1 MKRHEPIHKD
11 FGRQIMTF
19 LGSVEIRSR
28 PIRSKAEQS
37 KACYETAPPVLG
49 SDHAERLGTNRAFLI
64 NGLAAIHF
72 FAWIGGLKRTY
83 LLDGNAVLKAFIDS
97 HVDIVSGTA
106 SADSLGFRA
115 LRIRK
120 RNPGRS
126 TPG

>member
-11 FGRQIMTF
+11 FGRQIMTL
-19 LGSVEIRSR
+19 LGSVEIRNR

-37 KACYETAPPVLG
+37 KACYKTAPPVLG

-72 FAWIGGLKRTY
+72 SAWIGGLKGTY
-83 LLDGNAVLKAFIDS
+83 LLDGSAVLNAFDS

-115 LRIRK
+115 FK
-120 RNPGRS
+120 RCRS
-126 TPG
+126 AL